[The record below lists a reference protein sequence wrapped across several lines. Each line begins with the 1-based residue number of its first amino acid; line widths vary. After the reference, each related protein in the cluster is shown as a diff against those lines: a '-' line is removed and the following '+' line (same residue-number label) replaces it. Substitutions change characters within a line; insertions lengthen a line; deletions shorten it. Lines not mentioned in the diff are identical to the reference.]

1 MLHVHKTPDAY
12 HEGEKEMCH
21 YTRVVENRS
30 FNFSSPFF
38 FLAIV
43 TGPAPEVVQR
53 HQGSWLNAA
62 KTTTLEEP
70 VFDMVVCGGT
80 LGVFLAT
87 TLALRGF
94 KVALIEKGPLRGVC
108 MHAVS
113 LIHSFIDV
121 YLLRQVIVNIFN
133 CSCLTQT
140 QPRILYCQQQSFVAK
155 CYFRPY
161 KDKGKG

>member
-12 HEGEKEMCH
+12 HEGEKEMCY
-21 YTRVVENRS
+21 YTRVMENQS

-94 KVALIEKGPLRGVC
+94 KVALIEKGPLQGVC
-108 MHAVS
+108 IGSKIGMFRGRNCRS
-113 LIHSFIDV
+113 WS
-121 YLLRQVIVNIFN
+121 RQV
-133 CSCLTQT
+133 S
-140 QPRILYCQQQSFVAK
+140 
-155 CYFRPY
+155 
-161 KDKGKG
+161 

>member
-1 MLHVHKTPDAY
+1 
-12 HEGEKEMCH
+12 MCH
-21 YTRVVENRS
+21 YTRVVENWS
-30 FNFSSPFF
+30 FNVSSRFF

-94 KVALIEKGPLRGVC
+94 KVAVIEKGPLRGVC

-113 LIHSFIDV
+113 LI
-121 YLLRQVIVNIFN
+121 
-133 CSCLTQT
+133 
-140 QPRILYCQQQSFVAK
+140 QSFPRV
-155 CYFRPY
+155 FF
-161 KDKGKG
+161 GKS